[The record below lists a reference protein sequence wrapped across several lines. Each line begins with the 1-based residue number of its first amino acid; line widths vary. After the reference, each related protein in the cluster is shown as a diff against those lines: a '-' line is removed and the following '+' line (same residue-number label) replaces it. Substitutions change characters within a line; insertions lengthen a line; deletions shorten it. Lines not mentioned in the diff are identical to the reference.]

1 MHYKIW
7 DFFCTEENYPYW
19 QDQIQQSQEFNW
31 ITWGKIRDFLRVIE
45 QPNPLSHQLL
55 QANHIEQF
63 IQIARDNGYQ
73 LTQEELAWFVI
84 SQKQIWDCLALAQQ
98 TPSLKQQLLS
108 TQNPDEFIKIAF
120 DQGYYFSQKELAW
133 LLIDIKSSSSLVS
146 INNSTGDAFCI
157 SNIGHIVMGYWVGL
171 AEKWGL
177 VPPFSNLSQPGN
189 GLFGDEQDPF
199 FLDQCFLP
207 RGYFNQRLLINS
219 L

>member
-1 MHYKIW
+1 MHYNIW
-7 DFFCTEENYPYW
+7 NFFCTEENYPYW
-19 QDQIQQSQEFNW
+19 QEQIQQSQEFNR
-31 ITWGKIRDFLRVIE
+31 ITWEKIRDFLCVIE
-45 QPNPLSHQLL
+45 RHNPLSHQLL
-55 QANHIEQF
+55 QAHNLEQF
-63 IQIARDNGYQ
+63 IQIARNKGYQ

-84 SQKQIWDCLALAQQ
+84 IQKQIWDCLALAQK

-108 TQNPDEFIKIAF
+108 TRNPDEFIKIAVA
-120 DQGYYFSQKELAW
+120 QGYYFSQKELAW
-133 LLIDIKSSSSLVS
+133 LLIDIKSLSSLVS
-146 INNSTGDAFCI
+146 INNSTGDTFVFP
-157 SNIGHIVMGYWVGL
+157 NIDGIEMGYWLEL

-199 FLDQCFLP
+199 FLKQCFLP

>member
-7 DFFCTEENYPYW
+7 EFFCTEKNYPYW
-19 QDQIQQSQEFNW
+19 QEQIQQSQEFNR
-31 ITWGKIRDFLRVIE
+31 ITWGEIRDFLRVIE
-45 QPNPLSHQLL
+45 QQNSLSYHLS
-55 QANHIEQF
+55 QAHNLEQF

-84 SQKQIWDCLALAQQ
+84 IQKQIWDCLALAQK

-108 TQNPDEFIKIAF
+108 TRNPDEFIKIAF
-120 DQGYYFSQKELAW
+120 EQGYYFSQKELGW
-133 LLIDIKSSSSLVS
+133 LLIDIKSSSSLVK
-146 INNSTGDAFCI
+146 INNSTGDVFFI
-157 SNIGHIVMGYWVGL
+157 LNIGHIEMGSWMGL

-189 GLFGDEQDPF
+189 GLFGDEKDPF
-199 FLDQCFLP
+199 FLKQCFLP
-207 RGYFNQRLLINS
+207 RGYFNQRQLIHS